1 MIQHEQR
8 ISVAEEFKNVF
19 SHFYFTSNF
28 TEKSIKKTLLPTFQ
42 MMMVFSFGTEVLLE
56 SDQNSQIQI
65 DKCVVLGPVK
75 QAITY
80 VLPVGAE
87 ILVANFK
94 DDAFYRFFG
103 QAVLYN
109 FSLHPDELL
118 KEDCFS
124 SLWQDLKGINSTEKR
139 VEFILEFCR
148 PYLKIKDQT
157 FSEIEN
163 LDTNSSLNLIKVLAK
178 KNNQSERN
186 IQLKFKKNFGF
197 TAKEMARY
205 QRFLKTFEF
214 LQNQIS
220 EFKIIDWMQIVE
232 QFGFYDQSQLIHD
245 FQHYLNLSPTQFLKF
260 QQEIC
265 FAKLP

>member
-1 MIQHEQR
+1 MIQYEQR
-8 ISVAEEFKNVF
+8 ISTPKEFQDVF
-19 SHFYFTSNF
+19 SHFYFATNF
-28 TEKSIKKTLLPTFQ
+28 TGNPIKKTLLPTFQ
-42 MMMVFSFGTEVLLE
+42 TIMIFSFGTEVFIE
-56 SDQNSQIQI
+56 SNQNSQIQI
-65 DKCVVLGPVK
+65 YKCIVLGPVK
-75 QAITY
+75 QSITY
-80 VLPVGAE
+80 TLPVGSE

-118 KEDCFS
+118 DQDCFS
-124 SLWQDLKGINSTEKR
+124 SLWKDLKEIKSAEKR
-139 VEFILEFCR
+139 VEFILEFCH
-148 PYLKIKDQT
+148 PYLRIKDQT
-157 FSEIEN
+157 FLEIEN
-163 LDTNSSLNLIKVLAK
+163 LDANSSLNLIKVLAE

-220 EFKIIDWMQIVE
+220 NAKIIDWMEIVD

-265 FAKLP
+265 FAKPQ

>member
-8 ISVAEEFKNVF
+8 ISAPEEFNDVF
-19 SHFYFTSNF
+19 SNFYFTSNC

-42 MMMVFSFGTEVLLE
+42 MMMVFSFGTEVFLE

-65 DKCVVLGPVK
+65 DKCVVIGPLK
-75 QAITY
+75 QALTY
-80 VLPVGAE
+80 NLPVGSE

-118 KEDCFS
+118 EEDCFS
-124 SLWQDLKGINSTEKR
+124 SLWQDLKEIKSAEKR

-148 PYLKIKDQT
+148 PYLKIKDET

-163 LDTNSSLNLIKVLAK
+163 LDKNSSLNLIKVLAE

-220 EFKIIDWMQIVE
+220 KSKIIDWMEIVE

-265 FAKLP
+265 FAKPQ

>member
-8 ISVAEEFKNVF
+8 ISTPEEFKDVF
-19 SHFYFTSNF
+19 SHFYFTSNC

-42 MMMVFSFGTEVLLE
+42 TMMVFNFGTEALLE
-56 SDQNSQIQI
+56 SDQSQIPI

-80 VLPVGAE
+80 VLPVGSE

-109 FSLHPDELL
+109 FSIHPDKLL
-118 KEDCFS
+118 QEDCFS
-124 SLWQDLKGINSTEKR
+124 SLWKDLKEIKSAEKR

-163 LDTNSSLNLIKVLAK
+163 LDKNSYLNLIKVLAE

-197 TAKEMARY
+197 TAKEMSRY

-214 LQNQIS
+214 IQNQIS
-220 EFKIIDWMQIVE
+220 DSKIIDWMEIVE

-260 QQEIC
+260 QKEIC
-265 FAKLP
+265 FAKPQ

>member
-8 ISVAEEFKNVF
+8 ISTPEEFKDVF
-19 SHFYFTSNF
+19 SHFYFDSNF
-28 TEKSIKKTLLPTFQ
+28 TENPIKKTLLPTFQ
-42 MMMVFSFGTEVLLE
+42 KMMVFNFGTKAILE
-56 SDQNSQIQI
+56 SDQSQIPI
-65 DKCVVLGPVK
+65 DKCVVVGPVK

-80 VLPVGAE
+80 VLPVGSE
-87 ILVANFK
+87 ILVANFRN
-94 DDAFYRFFG
+94 DAFYRFFG

-118 KEDCFS
+118 EEDCFS
-124 SLWQDLKGINSTEKR
+124 SLWKDLKEIKSAEKR

-148 PYLKIKDQT
+148 PYLKIKDMT

-163 LDTNSSLNLIKVLAK
+163 LDKNSSLNLIKVLAE

-186 IQLKFKKNFGF
+186 IQLKFKKFFGF

-205 QRFLKTFEF
+205 QRFLKTLEF
-214 LQNQIS
+214 LQTKIS
-220 EFKIIDWMQIVE
+220 KSKIIDWMEIVE

-265 FAKLP
+265 FAKPQ